1 MKKNEKKIVGV
12 ATISDKVFYF
22 DSNLPDDCQV
32 LPVEKKMQGCICIST
47 NACARFT
54 ERCRVVLPPEIN
66 HVAQGEGYRV
76 KRTTRHYIIQ
86 LKVPVVEH
94 RATTE
99 QRLVEL
105 LPVLLGEITLDRKE
119 LFDE

>member
-1 MKKNEKKIVGV
+1 M
-12 ATISDKVFYF
+12 
-22 DSNLPDDCQV
+22 
-32 LPVEKKMQGCICIST
+32 
-47 NACARFT
+47 
-54 ERCRVVLPPEIN
+54 
-66 HVAQGEGYRV
+66 

-94 RATTE
+94 RTTTE

-105 LPVLLGEITLDRKE
+105 LPVVLGEITLDRRE

>member
-1 MKKNEKKIVGV
+1 MKKNERKFIGV
-12 ATISDKVFYF
+12 ATIGDKEFCF
-22 DSNLPDDCQV
+22 DSNLPIDCQV
-32 LPVEKKMQGCICIST
+32 LPAERKMQGCICIST
-47 NACARFT
+47 NACVRFA

-66 HVAQGEGYRV
+66 NVAQGDGYKV

-94 RATTE
+94 RTTTE

-105 LPVLLGEITLDRKE
+105 LPVVLGEITLDRRE
-119 LFDE
+119 LFDK